1 MLPLLALLPIIMVI
15 IGLINLALPGVTRLI
30 LNATNMP

>member
-15 IGLINLALPGVTRLI
+15 IGLINLALPGVTGLI
-30 LNATNMP
+30 LNAMNMP